1 MDLSGRFNFWRLL
14 LNTRAI
20 TPPRVPASLWLRSP
34 TLRRAGWPLLLL
46 VAFLAAGRVMRLSQ
60 RDLPPSPLQTVR
72 LDARG
77 VRTPAGRDR
86 WDAKQVSR
94 LLAA

>member
-46 VAFLAAGRVMRLSQ
+46 VAFLAAGFVVRLSQ
-60 RDLPPSPLQTVR
+60 RDLPAQSSAIGPSPTLAP
-72 LDARG
+72 LG
-77 VRTPAGRDR
+77 PAPPAQR
-86 WDAKQVSR
+86 WR
-94 LLAA
+94 